1 LIQKHIIP
9 LVNGVK
15 VKWCSDRYGG
25 FFYGESI
32 RKANLLACMR
42 RSVDNDNLGIII
54 FTISNPVLEL
64 QNGNSSS
71 AVGIAADV
79 QSSNSDVVMEPSNS
93 DDVKDTTDLTNVVI
107 NETEDFN
114 VQPESLYNEFADIT
128 SLEPSNSNVV
138 MDATDVTDHE
148 QKNVITL
155 VYSVQQWKLMFTIIN
170 IKPDGYCGYRV
181 LFILIRYG
189 KQPLHQIGRR
199 KSDLKDITD
208 SDFFDNEE
216 IRIMFLTCLERLNT
230 TNFLCKDS
238 YIREVSQVLK

>member
-1 LIQKHIIP
+1 
-9 LVNGVK
+9 
-15 VKWCSDRYGG
+15 
-25 FFYGESI
+25 
-32 RKANLLACMR
+32 
-42 RSVDNDNLGIII
+42 
-54 FTISNPVLEL
+54 
-64 QNGNSSS
+64 
-71 AVGIAADV
+71 
-79 QSSNSDVVMEPSNS
+79 MEPSNS
-93 DDVKDTTDLTNVVI
+93 DDVMDTTDLTNVVI

-181 LFILIRYG
+181 LFILLRYG